1 LPFPKN
7 KQLQDLIKVSNENAS
22 EMSLHPLLKKREKV
36 FKKKGKSW
44 LAIREIKNKSEY
56 FDEVIYL
63 AVSPTNGFV
72 RVKVYERGNLDKDS
86 VNLNKTKPTFV
97 RILETYDENN
107 STYVVSEYA
116 NNGNLQQY
124 VTKLK
129 SSNILLK

>member
-1 LPFPKN
+1 MPFPKN

>member
-1 LPFPKN
+1 
-7 KQLQDLIKVSNENAS
+7 
-22 EMSLHPLLKKREKV
+22 MSLHPLLKKREKV